1 MLAEERLDL
10 AVEAT
15 RLGPGE
21 AVIVITKMGKEVAR
35 GTVQEG
41 TPNGSIRVM
50 VSDQGDSGVQQ
61 SRYYNPALYSFI
73 PQEAETEDE
82 GGSEPMLGDDPQ
94 EPPLTELPLDDRVE
108 VKFKSMGISL
118 VEQPAGAGTDQTLG
132 GNGKPPMTKAAG
144 QVDKGQGPPKSK
156 DKAPDP
162 RVDPSE
168 PAASVNIDALPPD
181 LKKKIIGVKGLDE
194 SQRDKVLSEI
204 SDAALR
210 ALREVGVKNNE
221 IFKTITKIQD
231 AVIPVLE
238 QKGE

>member
-21 AVIVITKMGKEVAR
+21 PVIVITKMGKEVAR

-41 TPNGSIRVM
+41 TPNGTVHVM
-50 VSDQGDSGVQQ
+50 VDDQGGKGVQQ
-61 SRYYNPALYSFI
+61 SRMYDPALYSFI
-73 PQEAETEDE
+73 PVEADTEDD
-82 GGSEPMLGDDPQ
+82 GASEPILGDDPE
-94 EPPLTELPLDDRVE
+94 EPPLTEFPLDGRVE
-108 VKFKSMGISL
+108 AKFHKLGISL
-118 VEQPAGAGTDQTLG
+118 VEQPAGAGVEG
-132 GNGKPPMTKAAG
+132 GKPPTSKAAG
-144 QVDKGQGPPKSK
+144 QVDKGQAPAPSKAVGKEPDARADPK
-156 DKAPDP
+156 
-162 RVDPSE
+162 E
-168 PAASVNIDALPPD
+168 PESSVNIDALPPD